1 MSQTTLL
8 SCIGVLY
15 IVFLQYI
22 DEWILHSKSSLNLVN
37 EIWVMSSG
45 KKIYT
50 YIYSLFLLNK
60 KKYIPILSY
69 TLI

>member
-45 KKIYT
+45 KKINT

-60 KKYIPILSY
+60 KKNISLYYVIL
-69 TLI
+69 